1 MNRFFTLI
9 LSLFLSVSM
18 YSQINEIG
26 VFVGGSNFVGDVG
39 STSYIAPN
47 KLALGV
53 LYKWN
58 QTTRLAYRASL
69 MYSKLSANDTESND
83 ISRQLREDRFDT
95 KLTEASVG
103 IEFNFFDFD
112 LYRAG
117 RQFTPYIYTGISYAS
132 YEGDLIHNIP
142 IGTRISGIPT
152 SGPMQIQENYSN
164 SSFAIP
170 FNIGVKTTLNSRFIL
185 AVEAGARYTFTDDLD
200 SSYPLTYV
208 DMSVSP
214 VTVNNIAFGNIN
226 NNDWYLFTGVTLT
239 YTFGQKPCYCAD

>member
-1 MNRFFTLI
+1 
-9 LSLFLSVSM
+9 M

-47 KLALGV
+47 KLAYGA

-58 QTTRLAYRASL
+58 QTTRLAYRISL
-69 MYSKLSANDTESND
+69 MHTKLSANDAESND
-83 ISRQLREDRFDT
+83 LGRKSRQDRFDA
-95 KLTEASVG
+95 KLTEASAG

-132 YEGDLIHNIP
+132 YKGDLSHK
-142 IGTRISGIPT
+142 ISPSDSIT
-152 SGPMQIQENYSN
+152 SYS
-164 SSFAIP
+164 SGSFSIP
-170 FNIGVKTTLNSRFIL
+170 FNVGVKTTLNSRFIL
-185 AVEAGARYTFTDDLD
+185 ALEVGARYTFKDDVD
-200 SSYPLTYV
+200 NSFPLKRIVGT
-208 DMSVSP
+208 P
-214 VTVNNIAFGNIN
+214 PNVTVDDISFGNLN
-226 NNDWYLFTGVTLT
+226 NNDWYLFTGATLT

>member
-1 MNRFFTLI
+1 
-9 LSLFLSVSM
+9 M

-112 LYRAG
+112 LYRTG

-132 YEGDLIHNIP
+132 YEGDLSHNKFTAPATSEQIP
-142 IGTRISGIPT
+142 VS
-152 SGPMQIQENYSN
+152 YSS

-170 FNIGVKTTLNSRFIL
+170 FNVGVKTTLNSRFIL
-185 AVEAGARYTFTDDLD
+185 AAEVGARYTFTDDLD
-200 SSYPLTYV
+200 SSY
-208 DMSVSP
+208 MSVSP

>member
-1 MNRFFTLI
+1 MNKFFTLI
-9 LSLFLSVSM
+9 LSLFLSASM

-47 KLALGV
+47 KLAYGA

-58 QTTRLAYRASL
+58 QTTRLAYRISL
-69 MYSKLSANDTESND
+69 MHTKLSANDAESND
-83 ISRQLREDRFDT
+83 LGRKSRQDRFDT
-95 KLTEASVG
+95 KLTEASAG

-132 YEGDLIHNIP
+132 YKGDLTHNIP
-142 IGTRISGIPT
+142 VGTSISGIPT
-152 SGPMQIQENYSN
+152 IANRTIQENYSN
-164 SSFAIP
+164 TSFAIP
-170 FNIGVKTTLNSRFIL
+170 FNVGVKTTLNSRFIL
-185 AVEAGARYTFTDDLD
+185 ALEVGARYTFTDDLD
-200 SSYPLTYV
+200 SSAPLQLV
-208 DMSVSP
+208 DRSVRP
-214 VTVNNIAFGNIN
+214 VTVNNISFGNLN
-226 NNDWYLFTGVTLT
+226 NNDWYLFTGATLT

>member
-132 YEGDLIHNIP
+132 YEGDLSHNKLTTPATASSPATFEPIP
-142 IGTRISGIPT
+142 VS
-152 SGPMQIQENYSN
+152 YSS

-170 FNIGVKTTLNSRFIL
+170 FNVGVKTTLNSRFIL
-185 AVEAGARYTFTDDLD
+185 AAEVGARYTFKDNLD
-200 SSYPLTYV
+200 SSYPLTRIV
-208 DMSVSP
+208 I
-214 VTVNNIAFGNIN
+214 TGTTATTENIAFGNIN